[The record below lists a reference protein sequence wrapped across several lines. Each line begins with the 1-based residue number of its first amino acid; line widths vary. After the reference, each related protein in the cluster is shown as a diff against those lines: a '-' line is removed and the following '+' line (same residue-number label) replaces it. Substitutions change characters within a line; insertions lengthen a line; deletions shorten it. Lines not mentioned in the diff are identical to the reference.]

1 MDDPR
6 KVRLMTWLTTPPMER
21 NPKTQVKL
29 AESLGISKRT
39 LTAWMNQP
47 EFRDAWERQARAV
60 QGTPERQQV
69 VLDVLYAAATDPHNR
84 QQVQAAK
91 LFLEATRAIR
101 PPTVELR
108 VRDPRELTDEE
119 LDSMLAEGA
128 AQLAEERAMGELL
141 RGDEPERDIQRGE
154 VLTTWQPPDP
164 KSRLG

>member
-6 KVRLMTWLTTPPMER
+6 KVRLMNWLTTPPMER
-21 NPKTQVKL
+21 QPKTQVAL
-29 AESLGISKRT
+29 AENLGISKRT

-47 EFRDAWERQARAV
+47 GFRDAWERQAKAI

-91 LFLEATRAIR
+91 LYLEATKAIR

-119 LDSMLAEGA
+119 LDSMLSEGA
-128 AQLAEERAMGELL
+128 AQLAEERAMAALVSD
-141 RGDEPERDIQRGE
+141 DESPD
-154 VLTTWQPPDP
+154 WAPPDP
-164 KSRLG
+164 GARLG